1 MRPQYA
7 YETEQGQEAI
17 RRRNETAEI
26 YACIR
31 GWDVRINPS
40 PLSPLAISFH
50 HDDQLQELA
59 IVRNRSE
66 TYAGYR
72 WPSALV
78 TARKLDFMVE
88 QARRLK
94 VPGVVIVGL
103 ADNTLLTWPVVD
115 GHGNVA
121 SFVRYIS
128 ETKGD
133 CMGSHM
139 ANRENSHLPIEKA
152 EVLPPTMLV

>member
-1 MRPQYA
+1 MRLPYA

-31 GWDVRINPS
+31 GWDVHIDPK
-40 PLSPLAISFH
+40 PLSPLAVSFYR
-50 HDDQLQELA
+50 DDRLQELA

-66 TYAGYR
+66 TYEGYR

-78 TARKLDFMVE
+78 TTKKLEFMIDRALRFNVS
-88 QARRLK
+88 A
-94 VPGVVIVGL
+94 VVIIGL

-115 GHGNVA
+115 GRGNVA

-139 ANRENSHLPIEKA
+139 ANRENSHLPIEEA
-152 EVLPPTMLV
+152 QVLPPTLLV